1 MFRSNNQ
8 DKNNN
13 ILVKISAQ
21 TSYYL
26 KSVQPET
33 GVATLSQLGNCITN
47 GSEPSSDRFLQQRW
61 TMELKN
67 QIFCK

>member
-1 MFRSNNQ
+1 MDEIRTKKVPVAIKNMFRSNNQ

-21 TSYYL
+21 TSYFL

-33 GVATLSQLGNCITN
+33 GVATLSQL
-47 GSEPSSDRFLQQRW
+47 DR
-61 TMELKN
+61 
-67 QIFCK
+67 